1 MMESEKILQSGILE
15 QYVLGLVSEEESAKV
30 EEYMIAYPEIHEKVQ
45 RLRSCMEHYTGLHDI
60 SSPKDL
66 DICNEVSLSS
76 CNHLSGKARERCLS
90 VETKFGKPQKQKQQK
105 EQLAEMHSHTRLLT
119 ALASISILFFAGLS
133 IHFYQKQANG
143 ASALAKIKEQFCDL
157 KDKHTVVISQMQ
169 TTTIDNALLKD
180 QVTQKMNMK
189 GVGVMPEAEVVVY
202 YNPKQKRT
210 ILDPV
215 SLPKAPKNHYYQLW
229 AEVDQRSVDMGT
241 IDQQAEEKG
250 LIPVDYVANADN
262 FTITLKS
269 NSDQP
274 SEKGKT
280 CLIVYR

>member
-1 MMESEKILQSGILE
+1 MMDSKKILQSGILE

-30 EEYMIAYPEIHEKVQ
+30 EEYMIAYPEVHEKVQ

-60 SSPKDL
+60 SSPKDP
-66 DICNEVSLSS
+66 CKEFSLPN
-76 CNHLSGKARERCLS
+76 CEELSGKARERCLS
-90 VETKFGKPQKQKQQK
+90 VETKFGKPQQKR
-105 EQLAEMHSHTRLLT
+105 QLAEMHSHTRLLT

-133 IHFYQKQANG
+133 IHFYQKQVDG
-143 ASALAKIKEQFCDL
+143 ACALAKIKEQLCEL
-157 KDKHTVVISQMQ
+157 KDRHTVVVSQMQ
-169 TTTIDNALLKD
+169 TTTTDNALLKD
-180 QVTQKMNMK
+180 AVTQKMNMK
-189 GVGVMPEAEVVVY
+189 GVGVMPEAEVIVY
-202 YNPKQKRT
+202 YNPIQKRT

-215 SLPKAPKNHYYQLW
+215 SLPKAPKDHYYQLW
-229 AEVDQRSVDMGT
+229 AEVDDRVVDMGT
-241 IDQQAEEKG
+241 IDQRIKASG
-250 LIPVDYVANADN
+250 LISVDYVANANN

>member
-1 MMESEKILQSGILE
+1 MDSKKILQSGILE

-30 EEYMIAYPEIHEKVQ
+30 EEYMIAYPEVHEKVQ

-66 DICNEVSLSS
+66 CKEVPLSN
-76 CNHLSGKARERCLS
+76 CDKLSGKARERCLS
-90 VETKFGKPQKQKQQK
+90 VETKFGKPQKKQ
-105 EQLAEMHSHTRLLT
+105 QLAEMQSHTRLLT

-133 IHFYQKQANG
+133 IHFYQKQADG
-143 ASALAKIKEQFCDL
+143 ACALAKIKEQFCQL
-157 KDKHTVVISQMQ
+157 KDQHTVVVSKMQ
-169 TTTIDNALLKD
+169 ATTTDNALLKD
-180 QVTQKMNMK
+180 EVTQKMNMK

-215 SLPKAPKNHYYQLW
+215 SLPKAPKDHYYQLW

-241 IDQQAEEKG
+241 IDQHAKESG
-250 LIPVDYVANADN
+250 LIPVDFVANANN

-269 NSDQP
+269 NADQP

>member
-1 MMESEKILQSGILE
+1 MDSKKILQSGILE

-30 EEYMIAYPEIHEKVQ
+30 EEYMIAYPEVHEKIQ

-66 DICNEVSLSS
+66 DICKEVSLSN
-76 CNHLSGKARERCLS
+76 CKQLSGKARERCLS
-90 VETKFGKPQKQKQQK
+90 VETKFGKPQQKR
-105 EQLAEMHSHTRLLT
+105 QLAEMHSHTRLLT

-133 IHFYQKQANG
+133 IYFYQKQASG

-157 KDKHTVVISQMQ
+157 KDRHTVVVSQMQ
-169 TTTIDNALLKD
+169 ATTTDNALLKD
-180 QVTQKMNMK
+180 EVTQKMNMK

-215 SLPKAPKNHYYQLW
+215 SLPEAPKDHYYQLW
-229 AEVDQRSVDMGT
+229 AEVDQRFVDMGT
-241 IDQQAEEKG
+241 IDQRVEENG
-250 LIPVDYVANADN
+250 FIPVDYVANANN